1 MAKIFVYD
9 EFSPEDN
16 AMMQALYSRS
26 PQSVVEHVEKV
37 KQTGSGKFMET
48 FYVGYGHASIADC
61 GSTTIFIEG
70 VSILG
75 DKAVQDWPLYSGQET
90 STRYVD
96 MARQPIIDPLG
107 TPESKAVLD
116 RWMQFYITSQPLME
130 EFLSQQYRRKEG
142 ENEAVYKKA
151 IKARAF
157 DILRSFLP
165 AGITTQL
172 SWHTNLRQA
181 YDKLA
186 ILRHH
191 PLSEV
196 RQIALDILAKLKE
209 KYSHSFSQPTV
220 EEQENYREAFA
231 KKYNYFKSENTTEFS
246 FQTNIPRQE
255 LEEYQDIINNR
266 PAKTGLPHF
275 LAELGTVTFNFLLD
289 FGSFRDLQR
298 HRHGVCRMPLLT
310 TEMGFNRWY
319 LEQLSYEL
327 REQAEKLITEQKE
340 AIAKLDASP
349 EILQYYIALGFNV
362 PCRVTYGLPA
372 AVYVTELRSGK
383 MVHPTLRQI
392 AFKMREALLGAFPN
406 LILNCDLE
414 PATWDISRGLQD
426 IVKKT

>member
-96 MARQPIIDPLG
+96 MARQPIIDPLA
-107 TPESKAVLD
+107 TAESKAVLE
-116 RWMQFYITSQPLME
+116 RWMQFYIVSQSVMEKFLM
-130 EFLSQQYRRKEG
+130 QQYPRQEG
-142 ENEAVYKKA
+142 ENEVVYQKA
-151 IKARAF
+151 IKARVF

-181 YDKLA
+181 YDKLV

-191 PLSEV
+191 PLDEI
-196 RQIALDILAKLKE
+196 RQIALNISAKLKE
-209 KYSHSFSQPTV
+209 KYPHSFSQPV
-220 EEQENYREAFA
+220 VDEQENYREKFVQ
-231 KKYNYFKSENTTEFS
+231 KYNYFKPERAVESS
-246 FQTNIPRQE
+246 FQTNISRAE
-255 LEEYQDIINNR
+255 LEKYQDIINSR
-266 PAKTGLPHF
+266 PSKTGLPHF
-275 LAELGTVTFNFLLD
+275 LTELGTVTFNFWLD

-310 TEMGFNRWY
+310 MQLGFNSWY
-319 LEQLSYEL
+319 LGQLPDEL
-327 REQAEKLITEQKE
+327 RLRAEKLIDQQSE
-340 AIAKLDASP
+340 AIAKLGASP

-372 AVYVTELRSGK
+372 AVYVIELRSGK
-383 MVHPTLRQI
+383 MVHPTLRQT

-406 LILNCDLE
+406 LVLNCDLE

-426 IVKKT
+426 IVKK

>member
-26 PQSVVEHVEKV
+26 PQSVAEHAEKV

-107 TPESKAVLD
+107 TPESKTILD
-116 RWMQFYITSQPLME
+116 RWMQFYISSQPVMEKFLM
-130 EFLSQQYRRKEG
+130 RRYPRQPG
-142 ENEAVYKKA
+142 ENETVYQKA
-151 IKARAF
+151 IKARVF
-157 DILRSFLP
+157 DILRGFLP

-181 YDKLA
+181 YDKLV
-186 ILRHH
+186 ILRRH
-191 PLSEV
+191 PLNEV
-196 RQIALDILAKLKE
+196 RQIALNILAKLKE
-209 KYSHSFSQPTV
+209 KYPHSFSQPV
-220 EEQENYREAFA
+220 VDEQENYREKFVQ
-231 KKYNYFKSENTTEFS
+231 KYNYFKPEKAVEFF
-246 FQTNIPRQE
+246 FQTNISRAE
-255 LEEYQDIINNR
+255 LEKYQDIIDSR
-266 PAKTGLPHF
+266 PPKTGLPHF
-275 LAELGTVTFNFLLD
+275 LAELGTATFDFWLD

-310 TEMGFNRWY
+310 TALGFNRWY
-319 LEQLSYEL
+319 LEQLSDEL

-349 EILQYYIALGFNV
+349 EISQYYISLGFNV

-392 AFKMREALLGAFPN
+392 AFRVREALLGAFPN

-414 PATWDISRGLQD
+414 PATWDISRGRQD
-426 IVKKT
+426 IIKK